1 MANSEFVQGIFDT
14 DSCILTIS
22 SKFTRSFKVGD
33 QISQLESHIR
43 IERLTTWAREQLLI
57 SDKGII
63 AEI

>member
-22 SKFTRSFKVGD
+22 SKLTRSFKVGND
-33 QISQLESHIR
+33 ISQLDSDTR
-43 IERLTTWAREQLLI
+43 IERLTTWARKKLLI